1 MYEHVLVALDGSL
14 TAERVLEHAEALA
27 SAFHSTVTLLRVTV
41 SAETLMAET
50 ASPGNSV
57 GEVGMMVDPTPIL
70 EADRAEATDYL
81 DSVAQ
86 RLRQKGVTVD
96 TDRPEGPE
104 AEQIVA
110 RAAALGVTLILMT
123 THGRSGLGRMVFG
136 SVAESVLRHAPC
148 PVLIVRVHDE
158 QRARDQQPHDERHGS
173 A

>member
-1 MYEHVLVALDGSL
+1 
-14 TAERVLEHAEALA
+14 
-27 SAFHSTVTLLRVTV
+27 
-41 SAETLMAET
+41 
-50 ASPGNSV
+50 
-57 GEVGMMVDPTPIL
+57 MMVDPTPIL
-70 EADRAEATDYL
+70 EADRAEATEYL

-96 TDRPEGPE
+96 RDRPEGAE

-110 RAAALGVTLILMT
+110 RAAALGVTLIMMT

-158 QRARDQQPHDERHGS
+158 ERAEDEQPDDERHGS
-173 A
+173 T